1 MATETPTELRSKPR
15 ARLRL
20 EQTGYRYQR
29 PLSGS
34 TANVYRLQDG
44 WIHACLRSST
54 TKSVSVTGLPALLI
68 ILVLL
73 ALLITGVVVVVRAV
87 GRKAKSKI

>member
-1 MATETPTELRSKPR
+1 MD
-15 ARLRL
+15 
-20 EQTGYRYQR
+20 GYMLDY
-29 PLSGS
+29 
-34 TANVYRLQDG
+34 AAA
-44 WIHACLRSST
+44 H